1 MAYEELGG
9 IQARILIDKG
19 EVMGEGFGVGW
30 SPAVFAAE
38 IDSGLIQEDVAE
50 ALRTEGIN
58 SEDDIRLIAKLGRW
72 ACSHRHSAG
81 SCRRQKTG
89 GCTLIRMV
97 NSLAKGDELLA
108 KNEDYHNCTT

>member
-1 MAYEELGG
+1 
-9 IQARILIDKG
+9 
-19 EVMGEGFGVGW
+19 
-30 SPAVFAAE
+30 VFAAK

-50 ALRTEGIN
+50 ALRKEGIN

-72 ACSHRHSAG
+72 ARSHRRSAG

-108 KNEDYHNCTT
+108 KNEDYHNCTTQADGKQLSMVAVQLMVKYHQLERCFSQE